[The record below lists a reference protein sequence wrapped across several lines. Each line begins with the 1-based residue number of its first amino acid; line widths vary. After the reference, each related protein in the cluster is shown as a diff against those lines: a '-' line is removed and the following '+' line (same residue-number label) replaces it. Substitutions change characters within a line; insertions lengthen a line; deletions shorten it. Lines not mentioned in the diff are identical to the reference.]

1 MRILIAPVD
10 IQLMKS
16 LDMDET
22 ALEDGYSK
30 AQIEDSKISIDET
43 LKKLNFDSYR
53 YFKDVVDITFYA
65 TNELT
70 VKDSLGAYYEKS
82 KTIYPTIDYTTAESI
97 ISLTD
102 YNKIAKLF
110 NKEEISLNE
119 NEYAVVADFDS
130 WVSIRNESLKLKSP
144 ITING
149 KEYVPKYEECIDG
162 FVYIS
167 SNHINAGLIV
177 IPDSGVQNLPRE
189 QEILTANYNVSNEE
203 AKNEVEEKILALNEE
218 EYVQNTTLSG
228 STKISIKE
236 ASTGLG
242 AMVTFIGIYL
252 GIIFLIS
259 SAALLAL
266 KELSESADN
275 KNRYRM
281 LRKIGVDEQSIHKS
295 LFWQIAIFFTAP
307 LLLAVIHSIFGIQ
320 FCNMI
325 LSSMGTDQLLGSILM
340 TAGVLIF
347 IYGGYFLITYYSSK
361 WIIEEK

>member
-1 MRILIAPVD
+1 
-10 IQLMKS
+10 MK
-16 LDMDET
+16 LET
-22 ALEDGYSK
+22 
-30 AQIEDSKISIDET
+30 
-43 LKKLNFDSYR
+43 
-53 YFKDVVDITFYA
+53 
-65 TNELT
+65 
-70 VKDSLGAYYEKS
+70 
-82 KTIYPTIDYTTAESI
+82 P
-97 ISLTD
+97 ISL
-102 YNKIAKLF
+102 
-110 NKEEISLNE
+110 
-119 NEYAVVADFDS
+119 
-130 WVSIRNESLKLKSP
+130 
-144 ITING
+144 NG

-281 LRKIGVDEQSIHKS
+281 LRKIGVDEKSIHKS
-295 LFWQIAIFFTAP
+295 LFCQIAIFFAAP